1 MKKTPEETT
10 ASLAAKLNSSTE
22 SDQESNRTLN
32 ESEYEKK
39 SIFML
44 LYK

>member
-10 ASLAAKLNSSTE
+10 ASIAAKLNSSTE
-22 SDQESNRTLN
+22 SDQESNRSLI
-32 ESEYEKK
+32 ESEYDKK
-39 SIFML
+39 KNKI